1 MIKEDLEALGP
12 VKLRDVE
19 NAQRAIVD
27 VVRKLESLG
36 KLVIP
41 GGGGGDQLV

>member
-19 NAQRAIVD
+19 KAQQAIVD
-27 VVRKLESLG
+27 VVRKLESEG
-36 KLVIP
+36 KLII
-41 GGGGGDQLV
+41 GGGTGEDQLV